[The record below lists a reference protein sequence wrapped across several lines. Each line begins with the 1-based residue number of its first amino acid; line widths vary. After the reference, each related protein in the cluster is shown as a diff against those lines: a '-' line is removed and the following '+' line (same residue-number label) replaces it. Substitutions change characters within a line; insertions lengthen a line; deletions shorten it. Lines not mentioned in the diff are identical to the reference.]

1 VRRLEDR
8 LRRWPL
14 GDQAL
19 LSKEGRRQARAGKA
33 LGREPDLNGA
43 VVKVDSP
50 ARRAAKD
57 KKRPLESGLLTDGA
71 AIQAIE
77 IADRVRAL
85 RNPA

>member
-1 VRRLEDR
+1 LRRPQNRTLSNVDAGLKRQVRRLEDR

-57 KKRPLESGLLTDGA
+57 KKGRSKA
-71 AIQAIE
+71 AF
-77 IADRVRAL
+77 
-85 RNPA
+85 